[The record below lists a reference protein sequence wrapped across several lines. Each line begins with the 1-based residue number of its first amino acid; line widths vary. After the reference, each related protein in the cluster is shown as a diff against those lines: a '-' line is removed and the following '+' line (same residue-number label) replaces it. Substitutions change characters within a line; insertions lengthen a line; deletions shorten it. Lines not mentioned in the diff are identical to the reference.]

1 MKLQMR
7 YVVEIKVAVS
17 GTKKLGGGM
26 NNMNN
31 TVKVK
36 RKAWKQ
42 WNSGGSK
49 EEYLKAKRA
58 AKTAV
63 YFAKKDAQT
72 EQFASIN
79 NNSDKNRIF
88 KMAKRLK

>member
-26 NNMNN
+26 NSMNN

-72 EQFASIN
+72 EQFAD
-79 NNSDKNRIF
+79 SDKNRIF